1 MVIACMMMVKG
12 AQLLHTE
19 EHVYGT
25 GLSAV
30 HSLPL
35 RNPAS
40 AHHHTAISEAEGE
53 RRAHAQHSS
62 FIEEHAQ
69 HTHS

>member
-1 MVIACMMMVKG
+1 MVIACMLMVKG

-30 HSLPL
+30 HSLCL
-35 RNPAS
+35 RNCLS
-40 AHHHTAISEAEGE
+40 AHHQS
-53 RRAHAQHSS
+53 AHH
-62 FIEEHAQ
+62 
-69 HTHS
+69 